1 MNARWGL
8 WGWLCCLPVLAANP
22 GQGQSLGVLVEP
34 GALNQRVCWFQG
46 QQYSVGA
53 RLQMAEQW
61 FICAPE
67 QPQEL
72 NGAVSWQTAEE
83 MAQKRQGQSKV
94 QINLK

>member
-1 MNARWGL
+1 MRATWVLLGGL
-8 WGWLCCLPVLAANP
+8 YCLPGLAANT
-22 GQGQSLGVLVEP
+22 GGQSLGVLVEP

-53 RLQMAEQW
+53 RLQMADQW
-61 FICAPE
+61 FICAAE

-83 MAQKRQGQSKV
+83 IALKRQGQSKV

>member
-1 MNARWGL
+1 MKASWILLGGL
-8 WGWLCCLPVLAANP
+8 YGLPGLAVSA
-22 GQGQSLGVLVEP
+22 QSLGVLVEP

-53 RLQMAEQW
+53 RLLMADQW
-61 FICAPE
+61 FICAAE

-83 MAQKRQGQSKV
+83 MALKRQGLSKV
-94 QINLK
+94 QIQLK